1 KLVQDA
7 LRSGVNEEGGTANK
21 ARKAA
26 SLVGFDVAGKTG
38 TAQVSHHLSRG
49 AEPEKV
55 WYYNREHAWFA
66 GYAPTKSPEV
76 AVVVLV
82 EHGGTGGKHA
92 APIAFEAVRAYQ
104 ELVRD
109 RRDGGS
115 AKAGAGAGAAPSPRH
130 KPPAGGGSP

>member
-1 KLVQDA
+1 VQDA
-7 LRSGVNEEGGTANK
+7 LRSGVNEEGGTANH
-21 ARKAA
+21 AREAA
-26 SLVGFDVAGKTG
+26 RLVGFDMAGKTG
-38 TAQVSHHLSRG
+38 TAQVSHHLARG
-49 AEPEKV
+49 AEAEKV

-115 AKAGAGAGAAPSPRH
+115 AKAGAGAGAAPTPRH
-130 KPPAGGGSP
+130 KPPTGGGSP

>member
-1 KLVQDA
+1 
-7 LRSGVNEEGGTANK
+7 
-21 ARKAA
+21 
-26 SLVGFDVAGKTG
+26 
-38 TAQVSHHLSRG
+38 VSHHLARG
-49 AEPEKV
+49 AEAEKV

-109 RRDGGS
+109 RRDGS
-115 AKAGAGAGAAPSPRH
+115 AKAGSAPAPRKV
-130 KPPAGGGSP
+130 KPPTRGGASP

>member
-1 KLVQDA
+1 M
-7 LRSGVNEEGGTANK
+7 
-21 ARKAA
+21 
-26 SLVGFDVAGKTG
+26 
-38 TAQVSHHLSRG
+38 SHHLARG
-49 AEPEKV
+49 AEAEKV

-82 EHGGTGGKHA
+82 EHGGAGGKHA

-109 RRDGGS
+109 RRDGA
-115 AKAGAGAGAAPSPRH
+115 AKTGAGATPTPKRRTPARGGASP
-130 KPPAGGGSP
+130 